1 MTTMLL
7 AKVNCLF
14 LAILL
19 SFPPTSGLNQLD
31 LLHGEVGDVQDDQEE
46 GGVLLFHLQD
56 HGGQDGREGELQD
69 GVGEGGSERVLQFD
83 PLDEDGGGQG
93 GGGGGGV
100 VQLGPPAHTEDG
112 GGQGGGGGEGVVQLA
127 PPGRGGGVGQD
138 CGGPARQWG
147 VWGGRWKSLSSKSV
161 SP

>member
-1 MTTMLL
+1 MLL

-69 GVGEGGSERVLQFD
+69 GVGEAHGLGL
-83 PLDEDGGGQG
+83 LDEPAVV
-93 GGGGGGV
+93 GV
-100 VQLGPPAHTEDG
+100 AKCLGNVVNNVAMDVLVNQHCAPHHTSRSNEAILCRIVCFLKG
-112 GGQGGGGGEGVVQLA
+112 MSWQ
-127 PPGRGGGVGQD
+127 
-138 CGGPARQWG
+138 
-147 VWGGRWKSLSSKSV
+147 
-161 SP
+161 

>member
-46 GGVLLFHLQD
+46 GGALLFHLQD

-83 PLDEDGGGQG
+83 QHTEGGGGQG
-93 GGGGGGV
+93 G
-100 VQLGPPAHTEDG
+100 E
-112 GGQGGGGGEGVVQLA
+112 GGEGVVQLA
-127 PPGRGGGVGQD
+127 PAGRGGGVGQD

-161 SP
+161 ST